1 MNYDQIKK
9 PTLGRLPLYYE
20 YVNSL
25 PEGVKHV
32 SSAEMAKALG
42 LGEVQVRK
50 DLGSISKK
58 GKPKIGFSRADLV
71 KSFEQILKPDGS
83 NCVVIGAGKL
93 GKAFLG
99 YDGFKKFGLDIS
111 AAFDVDPLKCGLG
124 EGKPVYN
131 LTELGEYCKTHAVK
145 IGVITVP
152 AFAAQNACDALVS
165 AGVKTI
171 WCFAP
176 VKLRVDDDVTVLQED
191 MALSLAFLNLKIK
204 KD

>member
-1 MNYDQIKK
+1 MNYEQIKK
-9 PTLGRLPLYYE
+9 PTLGRLPLYLD

-25 PEGVKHV
+25 PESVKHV

-58 GKPKIGFSRADLV
+58 GKPKIGFNRADLV
-71 KSFEQILKPDGS
+71 KSFEKILKPDGAE
-83 NCVVIGAGKL
+83 CVVIGAGKL

-111 AAFDVDPLKCGLG
+111 AAFDVDPLKCSNGA
-124 EGKPVYN
+124 GKPVYN
-131 LTELGEYCKTHAVK
+131 ITELGEYCKTHAVK
-145 IGVITVP
+145 IGVVTVP
-152 AFAAQNACDALVS
+152 AVAAQSACDALVS
-165 AGVKTI
+165 AGVKTV

-176 VKLRVDDDVTVLQED
+176 VKLRVEEGVTVLQED
-191 MALSLAFLNLKIK
+191 MALSLAFLNLKIT